1 MNAKQRIVR
10 WSLIACVLLA
20 AAALAAWWLRPA
32 ALPVEVAEVRRAPFV
47 QSFVE
52 EGRTRLE
59 HRYLVA
65 APVGGMLR
73 RVVLREG
80 DTVRAGQVVAEVEP
94 SVAALNDPAQRARL
108 RADTDAAGE
117 AEDAAHHALQA
128 ADAALRLARSD
139 LKRLQGMRTVVAPSE
154 LDAATTRAEE
164 ATQRR
169 EAAQAE
175 LAAATQRHAAYERL
189 LALEGRGGGEALA
202 LTAPID
208 GVVIHR
214 YQESAVPVAVGQAI
228 LEIGD
233 PHDLEIEV
241 QALSADAVKLR
252 PGMRAIVHE
261 WGGEGNLEAR
271 VALIEPGAFT
281 KVSALGVEEQRTYVR
296 LDFTSPY
303 AQWARLGDG
312 YRVEVE
318 FVLSEGSDVLQ
329 VPSGALV
336 RDGTRWTVFALRDG
350 RARAVPVEIGRRGTD
365 ATEIRAGLRA
375 GERIVAWPDDRIA
388 EGTRVRALPGGAG
401 TRGP

>member
-10 WSLIACVLLA
+10 WSLIACALLA
-20 AAALAAWWLRPA
+20 AAALAVWWLRPA
-32 ALPVEVAEVRRAPFV
+32 PLPVEVAEVRRAPFV

-65 APVGGMLR
+65 APVGGMLHR
-73 RVVLREG
+73 MTLREG
-80 DTVRAGQVVAEVEP
+80 DPVRAGQRVAEVEP

-108 RADTDAAGE
+108 RAETDAAGE
-117 AEDAAHHALQA
+117 AEDAARHALQA
-128 ADAALRLARSD
+128 ADTALRLARSD
-139 LKRLQGMRTVVAPSE
+139 LTRLQGMRAVVAPSA
-154 LDAATTRAEE
+154 LDAAAARAEE
-164 ATQRR
+164 AAQRR
-169 EAAQAE
+169 DAAQAE
-175 LAAATQRHAAYERL
+175 LAAAAQRHAAYERL
-189 LALEGRGGGEALA
+189 LALEGRGGGQVLA

-208 GVVIHR
+208 GVVIRR

-233 PHDLEIEV
+233 PRDLEIEV

-252 PGMRAIVHE
+252 AGMRALIHE
-261 WGGEGNLEAR
+261 WGGAHTLEAR
-271 VALIEPGAFT
+271 VRRIEPGAFT

-303 AQWARLGDG
+303 AEWAQLGDG

-318 FVLSEGSDVLQ
+318 FVLSEGADVLQ

-336 RDGTRWTVFALRDG
+336 RDGDRWTVFAVRGG
-350 RARAVPVEIGRRGTD
+350 RARAVPVQIGRRGSG
-365 ATEIRAGLRA
+365 ATEIRAGVRA
-375 GERIVAWPDDRIA
+375 GERIVAWPDDRIVD
-388 EGTRVRALPGGAG
+388 GVRVRALPGAAAAPGS
-401 TRGP
+401 